1 MTANIQDESS
11 ESIGFTQST
20 PIAIV
25 GVHLA
30 RERILGTKTYDFKR
44 ISRQKGAFKAL
55 AAKIQADYGVT
66 FETQAS
72 STGREPCVLAKFQD
86 GSTSM
91 LLDARDLATI
101 NGSMENFE
109 KTLRAKLFLFF

>member
-1 MTANIQDESS
+1 
-11 ESIGFTQST
+11 
-20 PIAIV
+20 
-25 GVHLA
+25 
-30 RERILGTKTYDFKR
+30 
-44 ISRQKGAFKAL
+44 
-55 AAKIQADYGVT
+55 
-66 FETQAS
+66 
-72 STGREPCVLAKFQD
+72 VLAKFQD

>member
-1 MTANIQDESS
+1 M
-11 ESIGFTQST
+11 QST
-20 PIAIV
+20 PVAIV

-30 RERILGTKTYDFKR
+30 QKGLFGAKTCDFKR

-55 AAKIQADYGVT
+55 DARFRADYGVGL
-66 FETQAS
+66 ETTAA
-72 STGREPCVLAKFQD
+72 STGREPCVLAKFED